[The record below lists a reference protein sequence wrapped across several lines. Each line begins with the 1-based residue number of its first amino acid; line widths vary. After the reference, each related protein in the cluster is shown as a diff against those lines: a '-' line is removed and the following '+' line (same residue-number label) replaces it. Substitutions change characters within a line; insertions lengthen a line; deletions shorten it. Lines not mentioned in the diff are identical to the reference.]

1 METDFFLSQ
10 NNLFSMKIP
19 IIAFHNHYSTHLKMG
34 DWQATQGK
42 RLKNIQPIDF
52 SSLTSIIYILY
63 FINDLGL
70 QVT

>member
-1 METDFFLSQ
+1 
-10 NNLFSMKIP
+10 
-19 IIAFHNHYSTHLKMG
+19 MG

-63 FINDLGL
+63 HIDDIEL

>member
-42 RLKNIQPIDF
+42 RLKTYNPLIF
-52 SSLTSIIYILY
+52 HHLHLAFTSSTSLM
-63 FINDLGL
+63 
-70 QVT
+70 T